1 MIQYASESINLPGE
15 ITFKDV
21 REIFFYQIAKISC
34 FYFLL
39 FCAIFAAVNFIN
51 GWPRIVYGSDALNL
65 LMNSMLIIVMS
76 VLFTL
81 LLLLLL
87 YVKFSRAYKKNERM
101 KFKRTYTLNQEG
113 IRICSKKY
121 DLIFNWDEITAVFE
135 YNNIFRVNTSSGQY
149 IAIPKRFFHS
159 KEEMNRF
166 KEIILKNTETKKL
179 KFKKD
184 QH

>member
-1 MIQYASESINLPGE
+1 
-15 ITFKDV
+15 
-21 REIFFYQIAKISC
+21 
-34 FYFLL
+34 
-39 FCAIFAAVNFIN
+39 
-51 GWPRIVYGSDALNL
+51 
-65 LMNSMLIIVMS
+65 
-76 VLFTL
+76 TL

-87 YVKFSRAYKKNERM
+87 YVKFSRTYKKNERM
-101 KFKRTYTLNQEG
+101 KSKRTYTLNQEG

-135 YNNIFRVNTSSGQY
+135 YKNIFRVNTSSGQY

-159 KEEMNRF
+159 EVEMNRF